1 MCTVQL
7 IGEVFCQIAQ
17 NWFQKKRETEQNF
30 TLVIASDYT
39 DDILTTA
46 LSRISEIM
54 KRSKLKSRESG
65 GNRAIKYLTDE
76 HAM

>member
-7 IGEVFCQIAQ
+7 IGELFCQIAQ
-17 NWFQKKRETEQNF
+17 NWFQKKSETEQNF

-46 LSRISEIM
+46 
-54 KRSKLKSRESG
+54 
-65 GNRAIKYLTDE
+65 
-76 HAM
+76 

>member
-17 NWFQKKRETEQNF
+17 NWETEQNF

-46 LSRISEIM
+46 
-54 KRSKLKSRESG
+54 
-65 GNRAIKYLTDE
+65 
-76 HAM
+76 